1 MKIACVV
8 FDLDGTLVDASADI
22 ADALNVAFSQLGVRA
37 LTPQEVGPLLGSGP
51 RVLVEKAFG
60 AVDCHIAEERFEQIL
75 RDYSEAYR
83 FNPVAR
89 TVLLSDAAQ
98 ALPAL
103 RATGTRLG
111 VCTNKRTDIAKRVLD
126 TLSLGELFDAVVGS
140 DRVTHPKPHP
150 GHLLDTLA
158 ELDCAPAAA
167 LYVGDT
173 TIDAQAA
180 AAAEVAYLHVAWA
193 EKNEESFREITSFAE
208 IMDFVTGERNPAHF
222 S

>member
-51 RVLVEKAFG
+51 RVLVEKALG

-83 FNPVAR
+83 SNPVSR

-150 GHLLDTLA
+150 RHLLDTLA
-158 ELDCAPAAA
+158 ELDCGPAAA

-193 EKNEESFREITSFAE
+193 EKSEDSFREITSFAE
-208 IMDFVTGERNPAHF
+208 IMDFVAGERDPAHF
-222 S
+222 F